1 MDVDQVGM
9 IQKRLYHC
17 CKSSPVVLR
26 FHHAACSQCQNHG
39 TSTECTWD
47 ARPYRVNYHASLQY
61 VQVLEGRI
69 RELEQQ
75 SLPPNQTDPQPNE
88 GEQAPWL
95 DNSLLSP
102 SRRTSISQG
111 EVQWTVNHQ
120 QSSRDVQTPSSE
132 PGEQSALATGGGMSV
147 MIGPATNESRRQQLS
162 ESSSARSFI
171 QHVRQVV
178 EQKKSSRTLA
188 NASVS
193 TRDQDSLPLMAPD
206 EDVKRTSNDY
216 TLPTRT
222 RADGLM
228 SVYWTYVHTLYPI
241 LGKKMTTADYE
252 NLWIGSSLIPHE
264 RSFLCLL
271 NVIFSLTS
279 QISNAVEPYNRAATA
294 AVFFSRARELLDV
307 DSNACVRYVQI
318 FLLFGMYLQ
327 STNEP
332 HQCWVFVGLAIRAA
346 QSLELHLPET
356 SERPSDARHR
366 SLLRR
371 VWHGCVLM
379 DRVMAL
385 TYGRPCMIDRKVALS
400 VPRPLPVEGEELSA
414 DPGMSTSLG
423 ETEHPTLVDF
433 FCQSLALYDILHDIL
448 LNFYSPETSPIQS
461 LDDVYQCYFEG
472 LGREFSIHGIDRR
485 LYTWENGLPSYLRA
499 SRYPAQ
505 HSAMTVLSRQAVVLR
520 QRCVPS

>member
-1 MDVDQVGM
+1 MPAT
-9 IQKRLYHC
+9 RLT
-17 CKSSPVVLR
+17 L
-26 FHHAACSQCQNHG
+26 HHSVCSQCQKQR
-39 TSTECTWD
+39 TSAECIWD
-47 ARPYRVNYHASLQY
+47 ERPSRVNHHASLQY
-61 VQVLEGRI
+61 VQLLEDRI

-75 SLPPNQTDPQPNE
+75 RLPPTQSCPEDNTE
-88 GEQAPWL
+88 EQATWM
-95 DNSLLSP
+95 DTSLLSP
-102 SRRTSISQG
+102 SGRTSISQG
-111 EVQWTVNHQ
+111 EVQRTGKH
-120 QSSRDVQTPSSE
+120 QSSLMDVRMPFSD
-132 PGEQSALATGGGMSV
+132 PGEQSALAASGGMSV

-171 QHVRQVV
+171 QHVRQVA
-178 EQKKSSRTLA
+178 EQKKTPPTMA
-188 NASVS
+188 NGSVP
-193 TRDQDSLPLMAPD
+193 TRDQDNLPLMVPN
-206 EDVKRTSNDY
+206 EDLKRTTNDY

-241 LGKKMTTADYE
+241 LEKQMTTADYE
-252 NLWIGSSLIPHE
+252 RLWMSDSCIPHE

-271 NVIFSLTS
+271 NIIFSLTS
-279 QISNAVEPYNRAATA
+279 QLTDAVEPYDRAASA
-294 AVFFSRARELLDV
+294 AVFFTRARELLDI

-332 HQCWVFVGLAIRAA
+332 HQCWVFVGLAIRTA
-346 QSLELHLPET
+346 QSLELHIPERN
-356 SERPSDARHR
+356 ERPTNARHR
-366 SLLRR
+366 ALLRR

-400 VPRPLPVEGEELSA
+400 VPHPLPVEGEELLA

-433 FCQSLALYDILHDIL
+433 FSQSLALYDILHDIL

-461 LDDVYQCYFEG
+461 LDDVYRCYFEG

-485 LYTWENGLPSYLRA
+485 LYTWEKGLPSYLRA
-499 SRYPAQ
+499 SSYPAQ
-505 HSAMTVLSRQAVVLR
+505 HRAVTVLSRQAVVIR
-520 QRCVPS
+520 QRCIPVTSHSLLQLTGI